1 MFRLST
7 AILQSSRLLQNKN
20 DNAKFGTEWKYFAYK
35 IAKQFHRSSFDTK
48 EYFFMITKHEKKSRE
63 KEKCRENVF
72 STISNFLI
80 PIFLQPKIEDHRYVK
95 LQILLDQIV

>member
-63 KEKCRENVF
+63 KEKSRENVSF
-72 STISNFLI
+72 PPSL
-80 PIFLQPKIEDHRYVK
+80 IFLSPYFCSPNLKT
-95 LQILLDQIV
+95 